1 MGKHL
6 WNLCQ
11 PLPSS
16 NWAAWAR
23 ANLLRGRSLW
33 DVHIPSNCSWNWKKV
48 LQLRPLLRPLIKY
61 IVGDG
66 QNISLWF
73 DNWLPSGPIHESLG
87 DRVIYDARFPRN
99 PKLASIINEHCWQ
112 WPIANSTDLL
122 AIKEETLSLCF
133 IPSVA
138 CWIVSSG
145 SPLLWAPSLPPL
157 PGIILEEKRILCH
170 GDI

>member
-1 MGKHL
+1 MGKHI

-16 NWAAWAR
+16 NWATWAK
-23 ANLLRGRSLW
+23 ANLLRGCSLW
-33 DVHIPSNCSWNWKKV
+33 DVHIPINCSWTWRKV

-73 DNWLPSGPIHESLG
+73 DNWLPSGPTHESMG
-87 DRVIYDARFPRN
+87 DRVIYDAGLPRN
-99 PKLASIINEHCWQ
+99 AKLASIINEHCWQ

-122 AIKEETLSLCF
+122 ALKVETLSLFF
-133 IPSVA
+133 IPSGLQDS
-138 CWIVSSG
+138 IHG
-145 SPLLWAPSLPPL
+145 SPLLRAPSLPL
-157 PGIILEEKRILCH
+157 LSGIILEEKRILCH
-170 GDI
+170 EVI